1 MSLSLDKFQRMLA
14 TYELMP
20 MRYFVYHER
29 VLLIEV
35 LALQTGDLF
44 VVYVPKAYDFKMDPG
59 TEAYT
64 LKRVKMDPSGE
75 VGPKY
80 AQRLNELDMSDY
92 YERVDLLN
100 QDKLLDRSVDVE
112 KELMDQYRRKILVS
126 SSEESAAMK
135 CKDLVHQLERLS
147 QCIDKNY
154 GLALLTNSLL
164 VLDRDHVYMVR
175 GRDLKQDK
183 AYVVVVDLESLFK
196 NLTYVAKD
204 VPEIS
209 RGLQRV
215 LTKNHQSHMGR
226 MGLTIDGMVRCKAN
240 LQGHVERVQRYAGY
254 VDELIKLVGRLKER
268 ESALKTAIRD
278 LNQSA
283 PSVGQEI
290 AALKKREAM
299 EKEAADLLQ
308 AKGRAY
314 EKVVELHRRSRD
326 TSLALDKLLFENLVM
341 MVSIQRNLS
350 SLIE

>member
-1 MSLSLDKFQRMLA
+1 MSLSLDKFQKLLSS
-14 TYELMP
+14 YDLMP
-20 MRYFVYHER
+20 MRYFEYHER
-29 VLLIEV
+29 VMLIEV

-44 VVYVPKAYDFKMDPG
+44 VVYVPKGYDFRVDDG
-59 TEAYT
+59 DVYT
-64 LKRVKMDPSGE
+64 LKRVKLDPSGE

-80 AQRLNELDMSDY
+80 AQRLNDLDMSDY
-92 YERVDLLN
+92 YDRVDLLD
-100 QDKLLDRSVDVE
+100 QEKLLDKSVDVE
-112 KELMDQYRRKILVS
+112 KELIDQYRRKIMVS
-126 SSEESAAMK
+126 SSEESAVAR
-135 CKDLVHQLERLS
+135 CRELVHQLERMS
-147 QCIDKNY
+147 QCVDKNY
-154 GLALLTNSLL
+154 GLAIITNSLL
-164 VLDRDHVYMVR
+164 VMDREHIYMVR
-175 GRDLKQDK
+175 GRELKQDK

-196 NLTYVAKD
+196 NITYVGKD

-209 RGLQRV
+209 RGIQRV
-215 LTKNHQSHMGR
+215 LNKNHQSHMSR

-240 LQGHVERVQRYAGY
+240 LQGHVERVQRYSGY
-254 VDELIKLVGRLKER
+254 VDELVKLVARLKER
-268 ESALKTAIRD
+268 EASLRQAIRE

-283 PSVGQEI
+283 PSVGGEI
-290 AALKKREAM
+290 AALKKREAL